1 LEAHDIYRI
10 AEHAVSVVMRRGN
23 SWWPPDREDARQEAA
38 LAILLA
44 SRRGLDKDR
53 GYYFGAARKGVCM
66 WIRAWL
72 RPSRNTFPLLANVD
86 ELLAAK
92 TSMAD
97 AMLRNLDSLAPLL
110 RGQEVSKRRAAD
122 AGIAVEVE
130 YCRLM
135 IEGYTIDEAAARLG
149 RTRRNTSA
157 LRERVVPKL
166 RNIAEGKTR
175 EARYTSPGPA
185 SIAALRRLAQ
195 DPEAVKRR
203 NEAIS
208 AAKRQTRRSR

>member
-1 LEAHDIYRI
+1 
-10 AEHAVSVVMRRGN
+10 
-23 SWWPPDREDARQEAA
+23 
-38 LAILLA
+38 
-44 SRRGLDKDR
+44 
-53 GYYFGAARKGVCM
+53 M

-72 RPSRNTFPLLANVD
+72 RPSRNTFPLCARVD
-86 ELLAAK
+86 ELFAAK

-110 RGQEVSKRRAAD
+110 RGQEVSKRKAAD

-135 IEGYTIDEAAARLG
+135 IEGYTIDEAGAILG
-149 RTRRNTSA
+149 RTRRNTHA

-166 RNIAEGKTR
+166 RRIAEGTR
-175 EARYTSPGPA
+175 HEARYAKPGPT
-185 SIAALRRLAQ
+185 SIAALQRLAQ
-195 DPEAVKRR
+195 DPEALRRR

-208 AAKRQTRRSR
+208 LAKKQQGTRIQELCQTK